1 MKIKDWEK
9 LLLSPSS
16 SLADAVSILE
26 QERTSGMILVVGEDQ
41 ELLGTITDGDI
52 RRAIIRRKGMSSS
65 LEEVMNRN
73 PVVAPV
79 GSSWSVIKDLCKE
92 GYVTS
97 LPIVDQRRRVVGL
110 EVVLSPEAYKAL
122 MNKSSL
128 H

>member
-16 SLADAVSILE
+16 SLIDAVSIWE
-26 QERTSGMILVVGEDQ
+26 QEWTSGRILVVGEDR

-52 RRAIIRRKGMSSS
+52 RRAIVRGKGMSSS

-79 GSSWSVIKDLCKE
+79 GSSWSVIKDLGKG
-92 GYVTS
+92 GYVV
-97 LPIVDQRRRVVGL
+97 VDQRGRVVGL
-110 EVVLSPEAYKAL
+110 EVVLSPEAYESLKH
-122 MNKSSL
+122 KSSL

>member
-16 SLADAVSILE
+16 SLADAVSILK
-26 QERTSGMILVVGEDQ
+26 QGATSRMVLVVGEDQ

-52 RRAIIRRKGMSSS
+52 RRALIRRKEMSSS

-73 PVVAPV
+73 PVVAPS
-79 GSSWSVIKDLCKE
+79 GSSWSVIQGLCKK
-92 GYVTS
+92 GNVTS

-110 EVVLSPEAYKAL
+110 EVVLSPEAYESLKH
-122 MNKSSL
+122 KSSL

>member
-16 SLADAVSILE
+16 SLADAISILE
-26 QERTSGMILVVGEDQ
+26 QGATSRMVLVVGEDQ
-41 ELLGTITDGDI
+41 ELLGTIIDGDI

-92 GYVTS
+92 GYVTR
-97 LPIVDQRRRVVGL
+97 LPIVDQRGRVVGL
-110 EVVLSPEAYKAL
+110 EDGLSPESYESLKH
-122 MNKSSL
+122 KSSL